1 MAITIAFSDIQHAR
15 IKRTAVT
22 LCTFIV
28 LVILF
33 LTISAARAQAAGEA
47 VFRCPTSV
55 VLSGNALLF
64 IEHTAGETID
74 FGLQC
79 HDVQLLLAL
88 DVDEGQVFCGLA
100 SPRWGPGRS
109 GSLVLSGNVNPMPM
123 VGYRINRGASSYVRL
138 LGMMERNGDRRLFGH
153 RLEYSPRSTI
163 AIGISE
169 TAVIAENAS
178 LLLYWPFPG
187 LPIYAIQHVLAQR
200 DSSLNRLVN
209 VNVGVDFRAKFAF
222 PASVMT
228 DNVEVYG
235 ELFVDDA
242 QGKVANRS
250 SIPDWFGGLAGVDI
264 TQIPGLPG
272 LEVNLEYVG
281 ITNYVYSHSNPQ
293 VDYTFEGAI
302 IGHPLGPD
310 ADSLILTVRV
320 RASDSTELTLAGSTE
335 RHGEGR
341 IGHPWKREYGRNDLF
356 LSGVVEKVSKLEVG
370 LEHSL
375 TERLSLKAGAG
386 YCARRNYGHVQ
397 GVSWEG
403 WSASIGI
410 EARL

>member
-1 MAITIAFSDIQHAR
+1 MAITTAFSDIRHTH
-15 IKRTAVT
+15 IKRTVVT
-22 LCTFIV
+22 ICTFVV
-28 LVILF
+28 LAVLL
-33 LTISAARAQAAGEA
+33 LTIPAAGAQTAGET
-47 VFRCPTSV
+47 VPGSPISM
-55 VLSGNALLF
+55 VLSGSALLF
-64 IEHTAGETID
+64 IEHTAGETMD

-79 HDVQLLLAL
+79 RDVQLLLAL
-88 DVDEGQVFCGLA
+88 DVDQGQVFCGLA

-123 VGYRINRGASSYVRL
+123 VGYRVNKGASSYVRF
-138 LGMMERNGDRRLFGH
+138 LGMMERDGDRRLIGH
-153 RLEYSPRSTI
+153 RLEYLPRPTI

-178 LLLYWPFPG
+178 PLLCWPFPG
-187 LPIYAIQHVLAQR
+187 LPVYAIQHVLAQR
-200 DSSLNRLVN
+200 DSTLNRLVN
-209 VNVGVDFRAKFAF
+209 VNVGVDFRARFAI

-242 QGKVANRS
+242 QGELANRV

-281 ITNYVYSHSNPQ
+281 ITNYVYSHSNSQ
-293 VDYTFEGAI
+293 VDYTFEDAI

-310 ADSLILTVRV
+310 ADSLILTVRL
-320 RASDSTELTLAGSTE
+320 RAGDPTELTLATATE

-341 IGHPWKREYGRNDLF
+341 IGHPWRREYGRNDPF

-375 TERLSLKAGAG
+375 TEQLSLKASAG
-386 YCARRNYGHVQ
+386 YCAKRNYGHVQ

-403 WSASIGI
+403 WSANIGI